1 MLDEHVLYVVSKT
14 RKTHVILNISSLDKL
29 IINQEFRNEKFDL
42 QCSMIVQ
49 LFLCEF
55 DLVRLPNSIKLSPIH
70 IINPV
75 VKPNYLVILPTDAAP
90 NFSSDS
96 RV

>member
-1 MLDEHVLYVVSKT
+1 MWSRKK
-14 RKTHVILNISSLDKL
+14 RKTHVILNISSLDKR
-29 IINQEFRNEKFDL
+29 IVEFFQKNQEFRNEKFDL

-55 DLVRLPNSIKLSPIH
+55 DLVRQPNSIKLSPIH

-90 NFSSDS
+90 NFSLDS